1 MEIIDRGYKWCKLII
16 SSVGNILKTR
26 TIDIGIESINDDVH
40 RDKYPSNPEEV
51 YPRDNN
57 QKYKVSDQKSSE
69 ESDDE
74 SPLWSILVPAS
85 WIRKEGADISKRAL
99 YFFDI
104 GYSECIASFC
114 WLYVFSP

>member
-1 MEIIDRGYKWCKLII
+1 MEIVDRGYQWCKLII
-16 SSVGNILKTR
+16 SSIGNILKTR
-26 TIDIGIESINDDVH
+26 TIDIGIESIDDDMY
-40 RDKYPSNPEEV
+40 RDKYSSNPEEV

-57 QKYKVSDQKSSE
+57 QKYEVSDEKSSE

-74 SPLWSILVPAS
+74 PPFWSVLVPAS

-104 GYSECIASFC
+104 GYSECITSFC